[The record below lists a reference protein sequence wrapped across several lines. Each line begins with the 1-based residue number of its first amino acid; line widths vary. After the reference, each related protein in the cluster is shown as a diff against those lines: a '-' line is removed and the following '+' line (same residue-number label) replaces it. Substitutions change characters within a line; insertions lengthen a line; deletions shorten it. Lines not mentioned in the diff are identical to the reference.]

1 MITITISIVL
11 LTAVISFTAFS
22 NEKVMDDLIFYPPSI
37 TNRNQWYRF
46 ITCGFIHADIMHL
59 VFNMYSF
66 YLFGDIVEK
75 SFGFI
80 FGESGKM
87 LYVLLYLSALIVSI
101 LPTYFNHQNDYRYRS
116 LGASGAVSAIIFV
129 GIFLYPTLG
138 MGIFPIPFH
147 IPGFV
152 FGSLRQEDR
161 FGGRH
166 AEHVFDRFGFGLDHG
181 GFDLG
186 DIAQRA
192 DRGGG
197 HGVFRLGA
205 AIDASGFFDCAV
217 CVGHTLFASSLWVD
231 E

>member
-1 MITITISIVL
+1 MITITIIIIL

-37 TNRNQWYRF
+37 TNQNQWYRF
-46 ITCGFIHADIMHL
+46 VTSGFIHADIMHL

-80 FGESGKM
+80 YGESGKFI
-87 LYVLLYLSALIVSI
+87 YIILYLTALIISI
-101 LPTYFNHQNDYRYRS
+101 LPTYFNHQKDYYYRS

-129 GIFLYPTLG
+129 GIFLYPTMG

-152 FGSLRQEDR
+152 FGPLYLGISYYLANKGQGNINHSAHIWGAVYGIVFLIITAGFLSNMNVFENFYKEVTNYLR
-161 FGGRH
+161 
-166 AEHVFDRFGFGLDHG
+166 
-181 GFDLG
+181 
-186 DIAQRA
+186 
-192 DRGGG
+192 
-197 HGVFRLGA
+197 
-205 AIDASGFFDCAV
+205 
-217 CVGHTLFASSLWVD
+217 
-231 E
+231 